1 MLIPMRQYS
10 WVFKTDND
18 IDYLVK
24 FEKANHHFTDFL
36 PFLNIFELSIE
47 LQNEVQLSP
56 LDLRIEKTIIEVIRK
71 LFDDNTNS
79 LLYICDNLDGRHFVR
94 ARKFNNWF
102 LRHNDGTFEK
112 YDEKVI
118 VKNDADDILSYMPIS
133 LILHTQNPYKSH
145 ILSIFNTQI
154 DTYNK

>member
-1 MLIPMRQYS
+1 MLIQKRQYS

-18 IDYLVK
+18 IDYLVN

-47 LQNEVQLSP
+47 LQNEVQLPP

-71 LFDDNTNS
+71 LFDNNTNS
-79 LLYICDNLDGRHFVR
+79 LLYICDNLDGRHFAR

-102 LRHNDGTFEK
+102 GDHNDGTFEK

-118 VKNDADDILSYMPIS
+118 IKNDADDILSYMPVS
-133 LILHTQNPYKSH
+133 LILHTQNPYKSQ
-145 ILSIFNTQI
+145 ILNIFNNQI